1 MSVETRISRIERE
14 LREQGHG
21 VCLVCKGRYVTVLYD
36 LEAKAPDLLEVPAS
50 CPACG
55 RDRTKD
61 EITAVYLPND
71 EPGQM
76 VIWANQHEWGNR
88 HEAFNNRPH
97 QAARKKRY

>member
-21 VCLVCKGRYVTVLYD
+21 ACLECKSRYATVLYD
-36 LEAKAPDLLEVPAS
+36 LDAPEWEPLEIPAR

-61 EITAVYLPND
+61 EITAVYIPND

-76 VIWANQHEWGNR
+76 VIWRNQHEWGNR

-97 QAARKKRY
+97 QAAGKKRY